1 MLRIASRIAA
11 LAVAASLAAC
21 GGDSGTSPS
30 PTTVQNFPSVAGT
43 YSVSWTTQYN
53 RTRDN
58 YNGQFLCYGQITITQ
73 EGNVGTFKG
82 FSVINSN
89 CPASTAD
96 LTGTVSAGGEVVFTT
111 AGPKPSGGPCPV
123 PPATSFTGGFTTS
136 GSSMQISARGV
147 AKVNCPGDLEGEY
160 VFTQLVSASRYRG

>member
-1 MLRIASRIAA
+1 MFRIASRIAA

-21 GGDSGTSPS
+21 GGDSGTSPT
-30 PTTVQNFPSVAGT
+30 PPVQNFPSVAGT

-58 YNGQFLCYGQITITQ
+58 YNGQFLCYGQMTITQ
-73 EGNVGTFKG
+73 EGNVASFKG
-82 FSVINSN
+82 FNVINSN
-89 CPASTAD
+89 CPGSTAD
-96 LTGTVSAGGEVVFTT
+96 LTGTITAGGEIMFTT

-123 PPATSFTGGFTTS
+123 PPATNFTGGFTTS